1 MEIAFDYILIAAGG
15 AFVTGL
21 ILQCWVE
28 ARDSIWWR
36 AGRARKEGG
45 IMSARK
51 SARRLGLRPRSSRL
65 NFRRP
70 LAPRF
75 FSTGILRR
83 MED

>member
-1 MEIAFDYILIAAGG
+1 MEITFDYFVIAAGG

-28 ARDSIWWR
+28 ARDTLR
-36 AGRARKEGG
+36 GRTDRGRIGG
-45 IMSARK
+45 DDTRP
-51 SARRLGLRPRSSRL
+51 RRLVRLLGVRPGSSRL

-70 LAPRF
+70 LAPRL

>member
-1 MEIAFDYILIAAGG
+1 MEITDYILIAAGG
-15 AFVTGL
+15 AFVAGL
-21 ILQCWVE
+21 VLQCWVE

-36 AGRARKEGG
+36 AGRAREAGG

-51 SARRLGLRPRSSRL
+51 SARRLGLRPGSSRL

-70 LAPRF
+70 IVRQLFRA
-75 FSTGILRR
+75 GILRR